1 MGYQIKN
8 TEEAE
13 MSTNNPITQLIN
25 THGDDAF
32 RFVLPFKV
40 REQHKEWFH
49 FYGRINN
56 ERDTYIMWGAED
68 MQHHYEGCTR
78 TLTPELVAEEAFLDE
93 LYREV
98 GNFEYGD
105 KAEMSRHI
113 WKGDPACDA
122 VRNELNRLLRFVE
135 KLNNTYKEK
144 GEHKKAKLLYSKVE
158 HEPVFHKTS
167 IGRNPSLCKMKKHKR
182 RMYKKYRGQGR

>member
-1 MGYQIKN
+1 MGYTTTNI
-8 TEEAE
+8 EEAE
-13 MSTNNPITQLIN
+13 MSTNNSFTQLIS
-25 THGDDAF
+25 THKDDAF

-40 REQHKEWFH
+40 REQHKEWFS
-49 FYGRINN
+49 FYGRINE
-56 ERDTYIMWGAED
+56 ERDTYIIWDSED
-68 MQHHYEGCTR
+68 FKERYDGDTR

-122 VRNELNRLLRFVE
+122 VRNELNRLLRFIE

-144 GEHKKAKLLYSKVE
+144 GEQLIMDSPRDE
-158 HEPVFHKTS
+158 IGGEPVYTFV
-167 IGRNPSLCKMKKHKR
+167 IRNADGGYIPDITLFR
-182 RMYKKYRGQGR
+182 QQREVQ

>member
-144 GEHKKAKLLYSKVE
+144 GEHQIMDSPRDERGGMPAYTFV
-158 HEPVFHKTS
+158 
-167 IGRNPSLCKMKKHKR
+167 IRNADGGYIPDVTLFR
-182 RMYKKYRGQGR
+182 QQREVQ

>member
-1 MGYQIKN
+1 MGYTTTNI
-8 TEEAE
+8 EEAE
-13 MSTNNPITQLIN
+13 MSTNNPFTQLIS
-25 THGDDAF
+25 THEDDAF

-40 REQHKEWFH
+40 REQHKEWFS
-49 FYGRINN
+49 FYGRINE
-56 ERDTYIMWGAED
+56 ERDTYIIWDSED
-68 MQHHYEGCTR
+68 FKERYEGDTR

-122 VRNELNRLLRFVE
+122 VRNELNRLLRFIE

-144 GEHKKAKLLYSKVE
+144 GEQLIMDSPRDE
-158 HEPVFHKTS
+158 IGGEPVYTFV
-167 IGRNPSLCKMKKHKR
+167 IRNADGGYIPDITLFR
-182 RMYKKYRGQGR
+182 QQREVQ